1 MHDTLAESSMGSA
14 SQLAR
19 RCVITATLSLLGCS
33 SPFESFG
40 DIRIRVAN
48 NSSFAFDRVEVVF
61 PEDAI
66 DYGSI
71 RAGDVSQYANVS
83 AAYRYAYIEVEID
96 GEELKIQPI
105 DYVGETPLEAGR
117 YTYALNVTIEGYL
130 TLELREDR

>member
-19 RCVITATLSLLGCS
+19 RCVITATFSLLGCT
-33 SPFESFG
+33 SPFESSG
-40 DIRIRVAN
+40 DIRVRVAN
-48 NSSFAFDRVEVVF
+48 RSSFAFDRVEVVF
-61 PEDAI
+61 PEDAMN
-66 DYGSI
+66 YGAI
-71 RAGDVSQYANVS
+71 NPGDVSRYANVS

-117 YTYALNVTIEGYL
+117 YTYTLNVTIEGYL